1 MLFAKHALAACIKA
15 GLGLQGLPD
24 GDPIPPQPAL
34 PPGAVQEIGAALARA
49 GALGPI
55 G

>member
-15 GLGLQGLPD
+15 GLGLQGLPV
-24 GDPIPPQPAL
+24 GEPIAPQPAL